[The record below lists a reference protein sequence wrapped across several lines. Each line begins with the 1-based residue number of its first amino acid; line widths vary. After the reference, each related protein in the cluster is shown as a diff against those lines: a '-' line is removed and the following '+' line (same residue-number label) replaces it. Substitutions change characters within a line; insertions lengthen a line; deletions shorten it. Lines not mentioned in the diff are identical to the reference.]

1 MLYNYIISDIDMGCP
16 SALTNG
22 VFQELRWAGG
32 VWWEAEEIAEY
43 LKNVQ
48 RLRMQRLANMQNL
61 QEHMLTLNIPSTEK
75 IHHGKYKQKH
85 IQLVQ
90 HAFIIEFNM
99 F

>member
-1 MLYNYIISDIDMGCP
+1 
-16 SALTNG
+16 
-22 VFQELRWAGG
+22 
-32 VWWEAEEIAEY
+32 
-43 LKNVQ
+43 
-48 RLRMQRLANMQNL
+48 MQRLPNMQNL

-75 IHHGKYKQKH
+75 IHHGKYKHKH